1 MRLNKLYRP
10 AIPHEEIISELR
22 PVLEDFSKN
31 RFESERFGDFCIR
44 KDYVKETT
52 QGADFHD

>member
-10 AIPHEEIISELR
+10 AIQHEEILAELR

-31 RFESERFGDFCIR
+31 RIENERFGDFCIR
-44 KDYVKETT
+44 KEYVKETE
-52 QGADFHD
+52 QGADFHE